1 MSAYFYHD
9 GPKYSF
15 FRAPEYE
22 YGSKMYLAK
31 SAHRKV
37 QNLAPSHTAVS
48 EQIEDTPRRISDE
61 A

>member
-15 FRAPEYE
+15 FRAPEY
-22 YGSKMYLAK
+22 GMVVKYLAR

>member
-1 MSAYFYHD
+1 MVDTSTRY
-9 GPKYSF
+9 
-15 FRAPEYE
+15 
-22 YGSKMYLAK
+22 YLAR

-37 QNLAPSHTAVS
+37 QNLAPAVS